1 MFSIVIPT
9 FNNLDYLKLC
19 LKSIKNNSNFKH
31 EIILHIN
38 DGSDGSKEYV
48 KNNGYKFTY
57 SDKNI
62 GLCSAIN
69 KAVSITS
76 SKYILYAHDDMYF
89 CPNWDNVLLKE
100 INFLKHD
107 KFYLS
112 GTMIEP
118 NSGHIIYN
126 FGEHIDNFK
135 EDELL
140 LKYNEL
146 NFYDHQGSHF
156 APHLVSK
163 AMWDKVGGF
172 SEEFNP
178 GIASDPDFNMKLWK
192 AGVRIY
198 KGLNDFKVYHFGSLT
213 TRKKKNFFQ
222 NRGDRTFLKKW
233 GISTKFFKKYYLK
246 SKTKYDGPLS
256 EPKVTLGYIVGLI
269 SCKLQSIFTI

>member
-19 LKSIKNNSNFKH
+19 LKSIKNNSNFVH

-69 KAVSITS
+69 KAAITS
-76 SKYILYAHDDMYF
+76 CKYILYAHDDMYF

-100 INFLKHD
+100 VNFLKHD

-126 FGEHIDNFK
+126 FGE
-135 EDELL
+135 
-140 LKYNEL
+140 
-146 NFYDHQGSHF
+146 
-156 APHLVSK
+156 
-163 AMWDKVGGF
+163 
-172 SEEFNP
+172 
-178 GIASDPDFNMKLWK
+178 
-192 AGVRIY
+192 RC
-198 KGLNDFKVYHFGSLT
+198 
-213 TRKKKNFFQ
+213 R
-222 NRGDRTFLKKW
+222 FLKKMN
-233 GISTKFFKKYYLK
+233 FY
-246 SKTKYDGPLS
+246 
-256 EPKVTLGYIVGLI
+256 
-269 SCKLQSIFTI
+269 